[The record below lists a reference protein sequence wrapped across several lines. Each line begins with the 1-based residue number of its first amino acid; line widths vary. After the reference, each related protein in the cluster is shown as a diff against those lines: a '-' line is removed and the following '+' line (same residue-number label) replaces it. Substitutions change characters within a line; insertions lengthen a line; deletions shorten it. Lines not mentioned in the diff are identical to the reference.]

1 MGDFHNHCVYV
12 FSQEGEEI
20 RRIGK
25 KGQGIGEFTNPWG
38 IALTNTAR
46 IVVVCGKNTGC
57 LQFF

>member
-12 FSQEGEEI
+12 FSQEGDEI

-38 IALTNTAR
+38 IAL
-46 IVVVCGKNTGC
+46 IFSLEVVA
-57 LQFF
+57 LLLS